1 MTARTWT
8 IREVLDWAT
17 EDFAGRGIE
26 SPRLDAELLV
36 AEALG
41 TDRVGLYLDLHRPLV
56 DAERSS
62 IRPLVARRRER
73 EPVAYILGH
82 RDFYG
87 RRFNVTKDVLIPRPD
102 TETLVDH
109 ALECIPEARPCR
121 VLDIGTGSGA
131 IAVTIAAERPLAMVT
146 ATDISEAAL
155 KVAANNA
162 ERLGVAERIRFERA
176 NLLSSTEQYD
186 LIVSNPPYVARSEM
200 LSLQAEVRKHEPSD
214 ALEAGEDGL
223 DIIRALLLATE
234 AAAATGAQLAG
245 RSRGRAGAFRVGSRF
260 GAHRLAAGC
269 GAPGPPANRAGRS
282 PTSNLTQPK
291 LAEE

>member
-8 IREVLDWAT
+8 IREVLDWTT
-17 EDFAGRGIE
+17 EDFAGRGID

-56 DAERSS
+56 DVERSS

-87 RRFNVTKDVLIPRPD
+87 RRFHVTADVLIPRPD

-109 ALECIPEARPCR
+109 ALECIPDDQPCR

-155 KVAANNA
+155 NVAAGNA
-162 ERLGVAERIRFERA
+162 ERLGVSDRIRLERA
-176 NLLSSTEQYD
+176 DLLSGTEQYD
-186 LIVSNPPYVARSEM
+186 LIVSNPPYIARSEM
-200 LSLQAEVRKHEPSD
+200 QSLQAEVREHEPSG

-223 DIIRALLLATE
+223 DIIRALLVATE
-234 AAAATGAQLAG
+234 GAAATGAQLLVEVGVGQAPSVVDFASA
-245 RSRGRAGAFRVGSRF
+245 RTAWKPIAVHRDLHRIERVVHLR
-260 GAHRLAAGC
+260 RI
-269 GAPGPPANRAGRS
+269 
-282 PTSNLTQPK
+282 
-291 LAEE
+291 

>member
-1 MTARTWT
+1 VTARTWT

-41 TDRVGLYLDLHRPLV
+41 TDRVGLYLDLNRPLV
-56 DAERSS
+56 DGERSS

-87 RRFNVTKDVLIPRPD
+87 RRFRVTSDVLIPRPD

-109 ALECIPEARPCR
+109 ALDCIPSDQPCR

-131 IAVTIAAERPLAMVT
+131 IAVTIAAERPLATVT
-146 ATDISEAAL
+146 GTDISQAAL
-155 KVAANNA
+155 NVAADNA
-162 ERLGVAERIRFERA
+162 ERLGVLDQIRLERA
-176 NLLSSTEQYD
+176 NLLSGTEQYD
-186 LIVSNPPYVARSEM
+186 VIVSNPPYIARSEIA
-200 LSLQAEVRKHEPSD
+200 SLQAEVREHEPCA

-223 DIIRALLLATE
+223 DIIRALLLATQ
-234 AAAATGAQLAG
+234 AVTATGAQLLVEVGAG
-245 RSRGRAGAFRVGSRF
+245 QAASAADFASASSAWQPVAVHRDLNRIERVVHLR
-260 GAHRLAAGC
+260 R
-269 GAPGPPANRAGRS
+269 
-282 PTSNLTQPK
+282 T
-291 LAEE
+291 